1 MSSILITESI
11 GVRKTKGPVRPT
23 GNLTHVY
30 LHGTSKTSTCTAQKS
45 HEAKRCTT
53 QDTINLGVLTQ
64 HGCWDFST
72 LCTNTY
78 SMPGQINL
86 PKSFNFTR
94 NFVSNSHTK
103 VQQIIFS
110 RKFCEEKKLDFFPSF
125 WLKQVL
131 YLYKIKSSKILRHQL
146 PPSSNKKN

>member
-86 PKSFNFTR
+86 PNLSTLPEILYPILIPKYN
-94 NFVSNSHTK
+94 K
-103 VQQIIFS
+103 KFS
-110 RKFCEEKKLDFFPSF
+110 QENLCEEKKIDFFPFFLAQTST
-125 WLKQVL
+125 VL
-131 YLYKIKSSKILRHQL
+131 IQDKIV
-146 PPSSNKKN
+146 KNFRTSIVPQF